1 MIRFIMA
8 QPAIKYYSWQVEVLL
23 NNMIEIGINLNYV
36 DVICYIEDS
45 IPEEWD
51 KLRYGYA
58 ARFFF
63 YKDTRK
69 TKNYISS
76 IRPNILKQHWEN
88 HPYLENEVIFYH
100 DCDII
105 FTRPL
110 DLDKYKKDD
119 IWYGSDTK
127 WYISYDYIIGKG
139 NDIFNKMID
148 IIDIDSDIIIKNN
161 DNSIG
166 AQYIMKN
173 VNRKYWEDVEKDCE
187 KLFVEISDLNNK
199 KKEEDPSYH
208 EIQIWCADM
217 WAVLWNAWKRGFLTE
232 CDSDL
237 DFSWGTSTEEDY
249 HKYSIMH
256 NAGVTDDKSG
266 LFFKAKFTNEYPYN
280 KDLQIKENTASKR
293 YYDLIKKVEKKSVL
307 I

>member
-36 DVICYIEDS
+36 DVVCYVEDT
-45 IPEEWD
+45 IPKEWD
-51 KLRYGYA
+51 KLRHGYA

-63 YKDTRK
+63 YKDTRE

-119 IWYGSDTK
+119 TWYGSDTK

-148 IIDIDSDIIIKNN
+148 IIDIDPDIIIKNN

-173 VNRKYWEDVEKDCE
+173 VDREYWEDVEKDSE
-187 KLFVEISDLNNK
+187 NLFVEVTSLNSEK
-199 KKEEDPSYH
+199 KKKDPDYH

-217 WAVLWNAWKRGFLTE
+217 WAVLWNAWKRGYITR
-232 CDSDL
+232 CDPDL

-249 HKYSIMH
+249 YKYNIMH
-256 NAGVTDDKSG
+256 NAGVTDDKGG
-266 LFFKAKFTNEYPYN
+266 LFFKAKFTNKFPYN
-280 KDLQIKENTASKR
+280 LNLSIRNNTASKK
-293 YYDLIKKVEKKSVL
+293 YYEWVQKIEKKTVL
-307 I
+307 